1 MNMSNMCQR
10 KLRESAKEELSSLPY
25 KEKAHLLIF
34 REDSDLCLML
44 LGFKIILSDVPPL

>member
-10 KLRESAKEELSSLPY
+10 KLRESVKEELSSLPY

-34 REDSDLCLML
+34 TEDSYL
-44 LGFKIILSDVPPL
+44 V